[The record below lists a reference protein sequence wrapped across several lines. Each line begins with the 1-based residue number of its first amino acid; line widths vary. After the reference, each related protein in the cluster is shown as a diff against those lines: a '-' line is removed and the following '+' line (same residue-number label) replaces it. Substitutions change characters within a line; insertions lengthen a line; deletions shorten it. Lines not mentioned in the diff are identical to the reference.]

1 MTFGLSK
8 TKWIN
13 YFERMLFL
21 SKISNYF
28 IKLIFVC
35 ILFSCEEKAIE
46 KDVNYTGPT
55 LEVENIELSYGD
67 SARVVVK
74 MKTALELDLQNQDK
88 VYPKEVRLFFYD
100 PTGKEST
107 TIRSDSGR
115 YFKSANHYK
124 LMGNVLIIDKL
135 KNQNLTTTE
144 LIWAPEKK
152 IIYTQKPVDLIT
164 PTQVLHGMGMQAN
177 QDFTQYSLGSSNGLL
192 NIKE

>member
-1 MTFGLSK
+1 
-8 TKWIN
+8 
-13 YFERMLFL
+13 MLIQ

-28 IKLIFVC
+28 ILFIFV
-35 ILFSCEEKAIE
+35 ISFLSCQEKAVE
-46 KDVNYTGPT
+46 KEVYYTGPT

-115 YFKSANHYK
+115 YFKSENHYK
-124 LMGNVLIIDKL
+124 LMGNILIVDKI

-177 QDFTQYSLGSSNGLL
+177 QDFTQYSLGSSSGIL
-192 NIKE
+192 NVKE